1 MIITTA
7 SIFVDDQQK
16 ALDFY
21 TSTLGFQ
28 LKTYV
33 PAGAHR
39 WLTVVSPQAPE
50 GVELLLEPSEHL
62 AVRPFKEALVADGIP
77 FNSFGV
83 EDVQAEYERL
93 VGLGVRFVQ
102 EPTAMGPVTA
112 AILDDTCGNLIM
124 IAEMTDP
131 EAAGQ

>member
-1 MIITTA
+1 MRITTA
-7 SIFVDDQQK
+7 SIFVDDQAK

-21 TSTLGFQ
+21 TTKLGFQ
-28 LKTYV
+28 LKTDV
-33 PAGAHR
+33 PAGAYR

-50 GVELLLEPSEHL
+50 GVELLLEPSEHP

-83 EDVQAEYERL
+83 EDAQAEYERL

-102 EPTAMGPVTA
+102 EPTPMGPVTA
-112 AILDDTCGNLIM
+112 AVLDDTCGNLIM